1 MIMTQSHRV
10 YTYLRGGYICSPY
23 TGILLHITVF
33 GNLFSAQMHTSQTNK
48 ILVLASLS
56 TSTFMI
62 MTQSQQ
68 GVHVLE
74 GWTHKSPLH
83 RNFATYYCVRL
94 PFFGSNGYQLTN
106 TKILVLASLSTS
118 TFMIMT
124 QSQEG
129 VHLLDGRIHTSP
141 LHRHFDT
148 YYTVRLLFFWLK
160 WIPVDTLTQNLG
172 FSIPFNLYIHDHD

>member
-10 YTYLRGGYICSPY
+10 YTYFRGGHICSPY

-106 TKILVLASLSTS
+106 T
-118 TFMIMT
+118 MIMT

-129 VHLLDGRIHTSP
+129 VHLLDGRIHTYP

>member
-1 MIMTQSHRV
+1 
-10 YTYLRGGYICSPY
+10 
-23 TGILLHITVF
+23 
-33 GNLFSAQMHTSQTNK
+33 MHTSQTNK

-83 RNFATYYCVRL
+83 RNFAAYYCVRL

-106 TKILVLASLSTS
+106 TKILVVASLSTS